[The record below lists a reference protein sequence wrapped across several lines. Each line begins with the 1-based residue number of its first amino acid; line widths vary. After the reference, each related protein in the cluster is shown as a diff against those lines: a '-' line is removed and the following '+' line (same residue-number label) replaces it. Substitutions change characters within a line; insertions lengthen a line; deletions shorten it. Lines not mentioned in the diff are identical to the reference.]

1 MVKWGIGIVVLVV
14 LLVVGDVVG
23 RKYAERQVAHDI
35 ITHEKGAT
43 AKVRISSFPFVG
55 RLAVSRQVQKITA
68 DVRNVPVNTKIGN
81 FTLDEVDLTL
91 KGVKVDLGP
100 LVAGSDGAVKSIKSG
115 TVSAVLSQDTLA
127 QLVKLPV
134 TLGNGTASVTVA
146 GVQVAGSVS
155 MAKDNVLHLSGAGVA
170 VDVPIGAIPVLP
182 CIAAV
187 AITPGRLVMSCSFNQ
202 VPAALLQAA
211 SGSG

>member
-1 MVKWGIGIVVLVV
+1 V
-14 LLVVGDVVG
+14 LLIVGDAAA
-23 RKYAERQVAHDI
+23 RRYAQRQVAHDI

-55 RLAVSRQVQKITA
+55 RLAVSRQVEKVTA
-68 DVRNVPVNTKIGN
+68 DVRNVPVTTPIDN

-115 TVSAVLSQDTLA
+115 TVTAEMSEATLR

-134 TLGNGTASVTVA
+134 TLGNRTASVTVA
-146 GVQVAGSVS
+146 GIQVAGSVS
-155 MAKDNVLHLSGAGVA
+155 LAKDNVLHLSGAGLA
-170 VDVPIGAIPVLP
+170 VDVPIGTIPVLP

-187 AITPGRLVMSCSFNQ
+187 AIAPGRLVMSCSFNQ

-211 SGSG
+211 GTG

>member
-1 MVKWGIGIVVLVV
+1 
-14 LLVVGDVVG
+14 
-23 RKYAERQVAHDI
+23 
-35 ITHEKGAT
+35 
-43 AKVRISSFPFVG
+43 
-55 RLAVSRQVQKITA
+55 LAVSRQVEKVTA
-68 DVRNVPVNTKIGN
+68 DVRNVPVTTPIGN

-115 TVSAVLSQDTLA
+115 TVTAEMSEATLR

-134 TLGNGTASVTVA
+134 TLGNRTASVTVA
-146 GVQVAGSVS
+146 GIQVAGSVS
-155 MAKDNVLHLSGAGVA
+155 LAKDNVLHLSGAGLA
-170 VDVPIGAIPVLP
+170 VDVPIGTIPVLP

-187 AITPGRLVMSCSFNQ
+187 AIAPGRLVMSCSFNQ

-211 SGSG
+211 GTG